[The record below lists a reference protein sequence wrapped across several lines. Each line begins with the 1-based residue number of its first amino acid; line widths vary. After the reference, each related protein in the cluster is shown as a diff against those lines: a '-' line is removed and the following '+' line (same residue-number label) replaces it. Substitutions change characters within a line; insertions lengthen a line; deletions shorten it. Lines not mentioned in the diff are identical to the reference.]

1 MKMKDVVG
9 WSSKKDFGCRKE
21 VLIGYSQRGKVE
33 EEKPHQKSECTGKKM
48 D

>member
-1 MKMKDVVG
+1 LLDGVR
-9 WSSKKDFGCRKE
+9 KKISVARKE
-21 VLIGYSQRGKVE
+21 APIGYSQRGKVE